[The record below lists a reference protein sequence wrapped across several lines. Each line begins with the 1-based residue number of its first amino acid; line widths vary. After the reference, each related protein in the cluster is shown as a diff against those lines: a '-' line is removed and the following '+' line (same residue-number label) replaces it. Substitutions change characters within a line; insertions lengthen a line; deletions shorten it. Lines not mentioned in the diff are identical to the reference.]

1 MDKPFTPTGP
11 AIFVGNTATQIG
23 GLGYA
28 GNCWRVRNMSNSVQ
42 YFTYGQTNSVTSVGA
57 PTQGSPSQNTV
68 GMLPQSV
75 EIFSSLLPWMIS
87 SLSDAFEVIPGDG
100 L

>member
-11 AIFVGNTATQIG
+11 SIFVGNTATQIG

-28 GNCWRVRNMSNSVQ
+28 GNCWRVQNLSTSVQ
-42 YFTYGQTNSVTSVGA
+42 YFTHGQTDSVTSMGA
-57 PTQGSPSQNTV
+57 PTQGVPSQNTI

-75 EIFSSLLPWMIS
+75 EIFSALMPWMIS
-87 SLSDAFEVIPGDG
+87 SLADAFIVTPGDG